1 MCSMVEKR
9 ARELLEM
16 SIEKKKKKNYFRER
30 GKKIRE
36 LNRSFF

>member
-1 MCSMVEKR
+1 MVEKR

-16 SIEKKKKKNYFRER
+16 SIEKKKKNYFRER